1 MQMTNRLIRL
11 TAPGIFALC
20 FSGTASAQEMTRFEI
35 ISECTQTIQRSAI
48 YRDQPD
54 AERYSNLFV
63 EDGVIVIGSNATE
76 GRDAI
81 AERVRTSDPSELDR
95 HLTGSIVVD
104 IDDSGSITAKS
115 YALIYE
121 GVTPESPG
129 SVRATEYLM
138 ADYDDQM
145 VMTDTGCKFVRRQVT
160 MIFSGDS

>member
-1 MQMTNRLIRL
+1 MQMTRRQIQL
-11 TAPGIFALC
+11 TALSIVALC
-20 FSGTASAQEMTRFEI
+20 FTGAASAQEMTRFEV
-35 ISECTQTIQRSAI
+35 ISECIQTIQRSAI

-104 IDDSGSITAKS
+104 IDDSGRITAKS

-129 SVRATEYLM
+129 SVPATEYLM

>member
-1 MQMTNRLIRL
+1 MMINRTIQL
-11 TAPGIFALC
+11 TALSVGALC
-20 FSGTASAQEMTRFEI
+20 FTGTASAQEMTRFEI

-48 YRDQPD
+48 YRDQLD

-81 AERVRTSDPSELDR
+81 AERVRTADPSEMDR

-104 IDDSGSITAKS
+104 IDDSGNITAQS

-121 GVTPESPG
+121 GETPESPG
-129 SVRATEYLM
+129 SVPASEYLM

-145 VMTDTGCKFVRRQVT
+145 RMTDTGCKFVRRQVT
-160 MIFSGDS
+160 MIFSGES